1 MITLFLISLIT
12 FIAYNSFVILTF
24 GVPASVS
31 DSSYLLKERN
41 LSSLFT
47 FFCWLT
53 ALPLLIYW
61 IEVLQTDWDMLPF
74 AACGALMF
82 VGAAP
87 EFKDK
92 SMERKVHVTAAIICL
107 LASYIWSSL
116 YRNIILTV
124 LCIVPSAVL
133 YFEFIR
139 VKNKIFW
146 IEIIAFINIYVQLML
161 LMK

>member
-12 FIAYNSFVILTF
+12 FIAYNLFVILTF

-92 SMERKVHVTAAIICL
+92 SMEREVHVTAAIICL

-116 YRNIILTV
+116 YGNIVLTAV
-124 LCIVPSAVL
+124 CMLSAVL

-146 IEIIAFINIYVQLML
+146 IEIIAFINIYIQLML

>member
-1 MITLFLISLIT
+1 MITLFLISLIA

-61 IEVLQTDWDMLPF
+61 IEVLQTDWDILPF

-82 VGAAP
+82 VGSSP
-87 EFKDK
+87 DFKDESIEK
-92 SMERKVHVTAAIICL
+92 KVHNISTIICL
-107 LASYIWSSL
+107 SASYTWSLL
-116 YRNIILTV
+116 YGNVILTS
-124 LCIVPSAVL
+124 LCIAISAVL
-133 YFEFIR
+133 YF
-139 VKNKIFW
+139 VLKHKDDKIFW
-146 IEIIAFINIYVQLML
+146 IEIIAFINIYIQLML